1 MGYFYC
7 GDGENVEG
15 PMPREVLRQFASQP
29 QENRLLG
36 YPFTIGSEFA
46 IPPICFS
53 LIQNSSIDFYV
64 SSPHVKV

>member
-15 PMPREVLRQFASQP
+15 LMPVEVLRQFVTRP
-29 QENRLLG
+29 RENRLMC
-36 YPFTIGSEFA
+36 YPFTICNEFA
-46 IPPICFS
+46 ILPIRFS